1 MKKKQVIVTTLVC
14 LVFFIIFIIFLS
26 INNKKSN
33 DDSYE
38 LPKEDISYLQS
49 DIEVYSKTK
58 LSDIVKLNGYAI
70 VDDYEIDTKEIGPKE
85 LSFEYTGFDESKKG
99 KIKVNIVDTTEP
111 YIGIGDHYS
120 HIINTNFT
128 FYDDIL
134 CADNYD
140 RNISCEI
147 IGEYDISTLGNT
159 QLQILAKDKS
169 GNKTLKDFELR
180 VIEKPKE
187 EKAKEVIT
195 VEEALMRKEE
205 NAKLMID
212 VSKWQK
218 DIDWKKVK
226 NAGINYAMLRL
237 GTQKALDKESV
248 LDEYFEKNIKEAQ
261 ENGIKVGVYYFSYA
275 NDVSDALEQAEWVI
289 DQLKDYKLDLPVSF
303 DWENWKYFKNFNL
316 NLHDLNELSNVFLDT
331 LSNSGYDI
339 INYGSKN
346 YLENVWDKNDYPV
359 WLAHYTDK
367 TNYKYDY
374 IMWQFTD
381 RGIVPGIEGYVDL
394 DYYYE

>member
-1 MKKKQVIVTTLVC
+1 MKKKVLIITLIFLIVVAF
-14 LVFFIIFIIFLS
+14 LVFFLLFNEKKEENFIV
-26 INNKKSN
+26 
-33 DDSYE
+33 
-38 LPKEDISYLQS
+38 PKEDISYFKS
-49 DIEVYSKTK
+49 DIEVYSSVK
-58 LSDIVKLNGYAI
+58 LSDIIELNGYSI
-70 VDDYEIDTKEIGPKE
+70 VNDYEIDTSETGAKE
-85 LSFEYTGFDESKKG
+85 LSFEYVNFDETKKG
-99 KIKVNIVDTTEP
+99 KITINVVDTTGP

-128 FYDDIL
+128 FYDDVL

-147 IGEYDISTLGNT
+147 IGEYDINTLGET
-159 QLQILAKDKS
+159 ELKISAEDKS
-169 GNKTLKDFELR
+169 GNKTIKEFELR
-180 VIEKPKE
+180 VIEKPKD

-195 VEEALMRKEE
+195 IEEALKRKDD

-226 NAGINYAMLRL
+226 EAGIDYVMLRL

-248 LDEYFEKNIKEAQ
+248 IDEYFEKNIREAR
-261 ENGIKVGVYYFSYA
+261 ENDIKVGVYYFSYA
-275 NDVSDALEQAEWVI
+275 NDVDDAKEQAEWVI
-289 DQLKDYKLDLPVSF
+289 EQLKSYKLDLPVSF
-303 DWENWKYFKNFNL
+303 DWESWKYFKDFNM
-316 NLHDLNELSNVFLDT
+316 NLHDLNELSRVFLDT
-331 LSNSGYDI
+331 IAKSGYDT

-346 YLENVWDKNDYPV
+346 YLENIWEKNDYPI

-367 TNYKYDY
+367 TNYKGDY

-381 RGIVPGIEGYVDL
+381 RGIVPGIVGYVDL